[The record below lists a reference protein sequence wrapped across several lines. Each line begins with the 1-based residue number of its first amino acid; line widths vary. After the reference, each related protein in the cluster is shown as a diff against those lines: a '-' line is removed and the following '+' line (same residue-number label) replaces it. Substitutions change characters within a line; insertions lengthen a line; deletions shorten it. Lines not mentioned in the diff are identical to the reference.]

1 MGYIYCITS
10 PSLKQYIGQTK
21 DSIEQRFKGHQ
32 AKSSNC
38 TLLKRAAKKYGWE
51 HMVVEKLVEC
61 PDEELDKNEIECIEL
76 YRTLA
81 PEGYNCTT
89 GGETKKEYCEET
101 KKNISDGLKRGLA
114 EGRVKMPNW
123 AGKKHTEETIRKL
136 KKIANTKKW
145 RIQRGKKRRGTVY
158 FGKRDKKW
166 ISKGPHPRRKHI
178 GTFKT
183 EEEARIALEKYK
195 KNNPEEFD

>member
-1 MGYIYCITS
+1 
-10 PSLKQYIGQTK
+10 
-21 DSIEQRFKGHQ
+21 
-32 AKSSNC
+32 
-38 TLLKRAAKKYGWE
+38 
-51 HMVVEKLVEC
+51 MVVEILVEC

-114 EGRVKMPNW
+114 EGRVKMPNNV
-123 AGKKHTEETIRKL
+123 GRNHSEK
-136 KKIANTKKW
+136 TKQKMKRTRNNGNW
-145 RIQRGKKRRGTVY
+145 RILNNKKRRGTVY
-158 FGKRDKKW
+158 FANKSKKW
-166 ISKGPHPRRKHI
+166 VSKGPHPRRKHI
-178 GTFKT
+178 GYFKT
-183 EEEARIALEKYK
+183 EGEARIALEKYK

>member
-32 AKSSNC
+32 KKSSNC

-51 HMVVEKLVEC
+51 HMVVEILVEC

-76 YRTLA
+76 YRTLV

-89 GGETKKEYCEET
+89 GGESKKKYCEET
-101 KKNISDGLKRGLA
+101 KQKQRNAALKQYTSDFRKRS
-114 EGRVKMPNW
+114 NS
-123 AGKKHTEETIRKL
+123 H
-136 KKIANTKKW
+136 
-145 RIQRGKKRRGTVY
+145 KRRGSVCWV
-158 FGKRDKKW
+158 KQIKKW
-166 ISKGPHPRRKHI
+166 HARGPRPRKKHI
-178 GTFKT
+178 GQFKT
-183 EEEARIALEKYK
+183 EEEARLALEKYK
-195 KNNPEEFD
+195 KKHSEEFD

>member
-21 DSIEQRFKGHQ
+21 ENVEERFKGHQ
-32 AKSSNC
+32 KKSSNC

-51 HMVVEKLVEC
+51 HMVVEILVEC
-61 PDEELDKNEIECIEL
+61 PDEDLDKNEIECIEL

-89 GGETKKEYCEET
+89 GGETKKEYSEFT
-101 KKNISDGLKRGLA
+101 RKKMSNSAKKAIR
-114 EGRVKMPNW
+114 EGRSMMP
-123 AGKKHTEETIRKL
+123 RPY
-136 KKIANTKKW
+136 
-145 RIQRGKKRRGTVY
+145 QPRRGTVG
-158 FGKRDKKW
+158 FCKSKSGQKKW
-166 ISKGPHPRRKHI
+166 RARSAGSHPRGRHI
-178 GTFKT
+178 GWFKT

-195 KNNPEEFD
+195 KK

>member
-51 HMVVEKLVEC
+51 HMVVEILVEC
-61 PDEELDKNEIECIEL
+61 PDEDLDKNEIECIEL
-76 YRTLA
+76 YRTLV
-81 PEGYNCTT
+81 PEGYNCDR
-89 GGETKKEYCEET
+89 GGYGGYVRTKEIREK
-101 KKNISDGLKRGLA
+101 SRASALKQFTPDFR
-114 EGRVKMPNW
+114 RRS
-123 AGKKHTEETIRKL
+123 KKHTRRG
-136 KKIANTKKW
+136 NVCRCGKKW
-145 RIQRGKKRRGTVY
+145 RA
-158 FGKRDKKW
+158 
-166 ISKGPHPRRKHI
+166 KGPNPHRKHI
-178 GTFKT
+178 GCFKT